1 MSTTGITAERVRQE
15 VKRRIAELTERS
27 PEEVT
32 DTALFIEELGVDS
45 LMAIEL
51 MVALDKEY
59 KIDIP
64 EDKFRTITN
73 VDDAV
78 KVVMEHINDGSGR
91 SQSDAAAG

>member
-1 MSTTGITAERVRQE
+1 MEITAEQVRKEVRERV
-15 VKRRIAELTERS
+15 AELTEME

-32 DTALFIEELGVDS
+32 DAADFIEELGVDS

-64 EDKFRTITN
+64 EEEFREIKN
-73 VDDAV
+73 VSQAV
-78 KVVMEHINDGSGR
+78 EVVMKHL
-91 SQSDAAAG
+91 AA

>member
-1 MSTTGITAERVRQE
+1 MSGVEITADRVRQE
-15 VKRRIAELTERS
+15 VRRRIAELTERS

-64 EDKFRTITN
+64 EEKFRAIKN
-73 VDDAV
+73 VNDAV
-78 KVVMEHINDGSGR
+78 SIVMEHLND
-91 SQSDAAAG
+91 SQRPA

>member
-1 MSTTGITAERVRQE
+1 MEITAEKVREEVRNRV
-15 VKRRIAELTERS
+15 AEMTETD

-32 DTALFIEELGVDS
+32 DEADFMENLGVDS

-64 EDKFRTITN
+64 EEEFRQIRN
-73 VDDAV
+73 VNQAV
-78 KVVMEHINDGSGR
+78 EVVMRHV
-91 SQSDAAAG
+91 AAS